1 MKNARK
7 KIISIFLLFLFSGSI
22 LFSIANILLRPKEDT
37 NNGAETVVM
46 ETNKGI
52 IEIELQREKAPITV
66 ENFVSYI
73 NDGFYDGLCF
83 HRILRGFMIQGGG
96 FYVNAT
102 YKQPSNPIQIESNNG
117 LKNIKG
123 AIAMARSSDPN
134 SATSQFFINT
144 VDNPELDYPSF
155 DGYGYTVFGKISV
168 GLDIIETIELVET
181 DTRETPY
188 GSMED
193 WPIEPVE
200 IIKAYLK
207 EE

>member
-1 MKNARK
+1 MKNTRK

>member
-1 MKNARK
+1 MKNTRK

-66 ENFVSYI
+66 ENFVNYI